1 MLLCADIG
9 NSTINLCVYSD
20 PESSRCATSQVPLNP
35 LQTVAAYRKRIAG
48 FIATQTGMAPAAGVG
63 DLDAV
68 VSSVVP
74 AVTKRIIEA
83 LRGLCRREPLIVSH
97 RLDTGLTF
105 AVDNAGQTGSD
116 RIANAVAA
124 VVLIDGP
131 TAIVDFGTATTITV
145 VGRRRDLI
153 GGAILPGIWL
163 MERALHTG
171 TAKLPAVDLRQPLSL
186 PGRDTLSSIRA
197 GIVCGTAGAV
207 ERLVGDMERELGFS
221 LALVLTGGAVEL
233 VAPLIG
239 RHHRVIPALT
249 FEGMRFIHLRMRKG
263 EGS

>member
-9 NSTINLCVYSD
+9 NSTINLCVYGD
-20 PESSRCATSQVPLNP
+20 AEGSRCATSQVPLKP
-35 LQTVAAYRKRIAG
+35 LLSAAAYRKKISG
-48 FIATQTGMAPAAGVG
+48 FIGTQAGMVPAARDG

-74 AVTKRIIEA
+74 AVTRRIMQA
-83 LRGLCRREPLIVSH
+83 LRGLCRGEPLIVSH
-97 RLDTGLTF
+97 RLDTGLTIG
-105 AVDNAGQTGSD
+105 VDNPGQIGSD

-124 VVLIDGP
+124 VVLIGGP
-131 TAIVDFGTATTITV
+131 TAVVDFGTATTITV
-145 VGRRRDLI
+145 VGRQRDLI

-171 TAKLPAVDLRQPLSL
+171 TAKLPAVDLRQPVNL
-186 PGRDTLSSIRA
+186 PGRDTVSSIRA

-207 ERLVGDMERELGFS
+207 ERLVSDMERELGFS
-221 LALVLTGGAVEL
+221 LALVLTGGAVDL

-239 RHHRVIPALT
+239 RPHRVIPALT
-249 FEGMRFIHLRMRKG
+249 FEGMRFIYLRIR
-263 EGS
+263 ERED